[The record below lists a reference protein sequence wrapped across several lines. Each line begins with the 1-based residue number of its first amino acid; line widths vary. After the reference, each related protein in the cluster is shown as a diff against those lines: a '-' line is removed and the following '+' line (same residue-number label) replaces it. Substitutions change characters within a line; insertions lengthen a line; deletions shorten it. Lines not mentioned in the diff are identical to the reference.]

1 MTAGNRTGFKM
12 YSFNTTVRMPDKNIE
27 FLQLFKKYEGT
38 LFDDT
43 RRTEYYIDAI
53 QSGIIKPTKVNFNTR
68 EKIRRG
74 EKLTDDEIKE
84 ILQNNRPRNGFG
96 GRVGDFMSAMSSQ
109 GFLQKQG
116 KRYRLTNL
124 GNELLEKPENETD
137 IYIKAMI
144 NLEYGS
150 IDRNTATNKAIPFL
164 NMIFVMNELEKQ
176 HEIQK
181 IPYKGISD
189 FELGTFVFSMKD
201 CNYQKSVKNIFEY
214 RALNGN
220 KTNYEYAMKY
230 IHEENGVLAISEN
243 TLKDYTDEVLRK
255 FKKTGLFIEDK
266 QYKKSYYR
274 FSPIEEE
281 KIKLLIDNY
290 SDYKWINYT
299 DTDEYFN
306 RIESYVLPWEADN
319 SLYSQI
325 LRKKAEIVG
334 LTDSLKKMDKKIREE
349 IESKYND
356 YIFQNSVLEDF
367 TYDLIIHELEMIN
380 GKCKGKSILPD
391 TEDYVKLEW
400 FTSLLLSK
408 KFGKNYVKSNL
419 KFYDDGTPKC
429 CAAGGKADIEFYT
442 PGMNYNIEVTT
453 ISNKNQQVNNETT
466 SVLRH
471 LDETNKSGKGKKT
484 TAIMIAPYIHY
495 DTINI
500 YQISATGIS
509 KNTIA
514 VPLTIDAFIKTV
526 QESDS
531 YEEFSQK
538 VNEYCEL
545 MKSIPVADFEKM
557 INDIKLNEEQ
567 IKNE

>member
-1 MTAGNRTGFKM
+1 MTAGNRTGLKM

-27 FLQLFKKYEGT
+27 FLELFKKYEGT
-38 LFDDT
+38 LFDDAQ
-43 RRTEYYIDAI
+43 RTNYYIEAI
-53 QSGIIKPTKVNFNTR
+53 KTGIVKPMNMTPEIR

-74 EKLTDDEIKE
+74 EDLTSDEIKE
-84 ILQNNRPRNGFG
+84 VLQNNRPRNGFG
-96 GRVGDFMSAMSSQ
+96 GRVGDFMSAMASQ

-124 GNELLEKPENETD
+124 GNELLTNPENETD

-144 NLEYGS
+144 NLQYGS

-164 NMIFVMNELEKQ
+164 NMIFVMTELEKYY
-176 HEIQK
+176 ETENL
-181 IPYKGISD
+181 PYKGISD
-189 FELGTFVFSMKD
+189 FELGTFVFTMKD
-201 CNYQKSVKNIFEY
+201 YNYKKSVKDILKY
-214 RALNGN
+214 REINGG
-220 KTNYEYAMKY
+220 KTDYEYAMKY
-230 IHEENGVLAISEN
+230 IHEDNGILAISES

-281 KIKLLIDNY
+281 KIRLLIDNY
-290 SDYKWINYT
+290 SDYKWLNYT
-299 DTDEYFN
+299 DADEYFN
-306 RIESYVLPWEADN
+306 RIESYVLPWEADD
-319 SLYSQI
+319 SLYAQI

-334 LTDSLKKMDKKIREE
+334 LTDSLDKMDKKIRDE

-356 YIFQNSVLEDF
+356 YIFQNSVLDDF
-367 TYDLIIHELEMIN
+367 NYDLIIHELEMIN
-380 GKCKGKSILPD
+380 GKQKGNSILPD
-391 TEDYVKLEW
+391 TENYVKLEW

-408 KFGKNYVKSNL
+408 KFGKISVKSNL

-429 CAAGGKADIEFYT
+429 CAAGGEADIEFYT
-442 PGMNYNIEVTT
+442 PDINYNIEVTT

-471 LDETNKSGKGKKT
+471 LDETNRSGNGKKT
-484 TAIMIAPYIHY
+484 TAIMVAPYIHY

-500 YQISATGIS
+500 YKISANGIS
-509 KNTIA
+509 KDTIA

-526 QESDS
+526 QESDT
-531 YEEFSQK
+531 YEEFDQK
-538 VNEYCEL
+538 VNVYCEL
-545 MKSIPVADFEKM
+545 MKSMQVAEFERM
-557 INDIKLNEEQ
+557 INEIKLNEE
-567 IKNE
+567 